1 MINSNP
7 WKDGVM
13 QPYLLLAGLGLVCAG
28 QGHAAFNDYTR
39 WLDLQD
45 STVAVAGSSQSV
57 VIDGRH
63 YERFDLELNARPDR
77 QVDAS
82 PGNEQIRFDYRLN
95 AQFAEGATLATF
107 SSTPMTV
114 YARYS
119 QWDPQFV
126 WEGGYLNQLPGTIE
140 NRASLD
146 ITHHTCDPE
155 GLICWGWGQLPSYE
169 YQWQD
174 LAQPVGTFASLADID
189 LSVFANSVIYGPDH
203 GPENDALSLGAPQI
217 KLSFLAPV
225 SAVPEPS
232 VYALMGLGLVTLML
246 GRRRRR

>member
-1 MINSNP
+1 MKP
-7 WKDGVM
+7 C
-13 QPYLLLAGLGLVCAG
+13 LLLAGLGLVCSG
-28 QGHAAFNDYTR
+28 QGHAAFIDYTR

-45 STVAVAGSSQSV
+45 STVAVAGSSSSV

-63 YERFDLELNARPDR
+63 YERFDMELNANPDR
-77 QVDAS
+77 HVDAS
-82 PGNEQIRFDYRLN
+82 PGNEQIRFNYRLN
-95 AQFAEGATLATF
+95 ARFSEGAALTTF

-126 WEGGYLNQLPGTIE
+126 WEGGYRHLLPGAIE
-140 NRASLD
+140 NRASLS
-146 ITHHTCDPE
+146 ITDGTCDPE
-155 GLICWGWGQLPSYE
+155 GFICWGWGQLPGYE
-169 YQWQD
+169 YQWPG

-189 LSVFANSVIYGPDH
+189 LSVFATSVIYGPDN

-232 VYALMGLGLVTLML
+232 VYAMMGLGLVTLML